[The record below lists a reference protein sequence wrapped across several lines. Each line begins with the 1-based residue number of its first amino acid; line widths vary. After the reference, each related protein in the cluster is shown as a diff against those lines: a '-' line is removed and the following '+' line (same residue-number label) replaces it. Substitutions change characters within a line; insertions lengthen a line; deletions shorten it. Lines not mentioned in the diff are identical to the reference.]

1 MPTAALAPR
10 CMPNGIVSTE
20 KAPRAIGPYSQAT
33 IAGDLIFTSGQIALD
48 PSTQQLVQG
57 DIRVQTERVMDNL
70 AAVLDAAGAGFENV
84 VKATI
89 FVVDLS
95 DFATVN
101 EIYGKRFPRSPPA
114 RSTVQVAA
122 LPKGARVEIELIAR
136 R

>member
-1 MPTAALAPR
+1 
-10 CMPNGIVSTE
+10 MPNAIVTTD
-20 KAPRAIGPYSQAT
+20 KAPKAIGPYSQAV

-48 PSTQQLVQG
+48 PNTQQMVQG
-57 DIRVQTERVMDNL
+57 DIRAQTERVMDNL
-70 AAVLDAAGAGFENV
+70 AAVLDGAGVGFENV
-84 VKATI
+84 VKANI
-89 FVVDLS
+89 FVVDLG
-95 DFATVN
+95 DFGTVN

>member
-57 DIRVQTERVMDNL
+57 DIRIQTERVMDNL

-89 FVVDLS
+89 FVVDLG

>member
-1 MPTAALAPR
+1 M
-10 CMPNGIVSTE
+10 IISTE
-20 KAPRAIGPYSQAT
+20 KAPKAIGPYSQAVVS
-33 IAGDLIFTSGQIALD
+33 GELVFTSGQIPLD
-48 PSTQQLVQG
+48 PATQQMVTG
-57 DIRVQTERVMDNL
+57 DVRAQAERVMENLGAVL
-70 AAVLDAAGAGFENV
+70 AAAGSGFEKV

-89 FVVDLS
+89 FLADLN

-101 EIYGKRFPRSPPA
+101 EVYGKRFPKDPPA

>member
-1 MPTAALAPR
+1 
-10 CMPNGIVSTE
+10 MPNGIVFTD
-20 KAPRAIGPYSQAT
+20 KAPKAIGPYSQAV
-33 IAGDLIFTSGQIALD
+33 IAGDLIFTSGQIPLD
-48 PSTQQLVQG
+48 PATQQIVQG
-57 DIRVQTERVMDNL
+57 DIRALTEQVMDNL
-70 AAVLDAAGAGFENV
+70 AAVLDAAGVGFENV

-89 FVVDLS
+89 FVVDLA

-122 LPKGARVEIELIAR
+122 LPKGARVEIDLIAR

>member
-1 MPTAALAPR
+1 MS
-10 CMPNGIVSTE
+10 NGIVSTE
-20 KAPRAIGPYSQAT
+20 KAPRAIGPYSQAV
-33 IAGDLIFTSGQIALD
+33 IAGDLIFTSGQIPID
-48 PSTQQLVQG
+48 PSSQQLVQG
-57 DIRVQTERVMDNL
+57 DIRIQTERVMDNL

-89 FVVDLS
+89 FVVDLG

>member
-1 MPTAALAPR
+1 MTV
-10 CMPNGIVSTE
+10 VSTE
-20 KAPRAIGPYSQAT
+20 KAPKAIGPYSQA
-33 IAGDLIFTSGQIALD
+33 IVSGELVFTSGQIPLD
-48 PSTQQLVQG
+48 PGTQQMVTG
-57 DIRVQTERVMDNL
+57 DIRAQTERVMDNL
-70 AAVLDAAGAGFENV
+70 AAVLDGAGAGFENV

-89 FVVDLS
+89 FVVDLA